1 MTFDAKFFDAGV
13 DRLGTASE
21 KWDAM
26 QAKYGS
32 DVLPMWVADMDF
44 RCPPAVGEAIRARAS
59 RDAFGY
65 TEETAEDTAALVN
78 FWQRRHALTID
89 PESVLMLPCVVTGLN
104 LAVRCF
110 TQRNQSVIVQPP
122 VYGPFFGAQA
132 NNDRTLMKAPLVRDE
147 QNRYHMDL
155 SALEN
160 ALMAGGKLL
169 LLCNP
174 HNPVGRAWT
183 RQELSDMLALCARHD
198 AIIVSD
204 EIHADFVYPDRV
216 HVSLLSLPGAAERTI
231 MLCAASK
238 TFNIAG
244 LRQASR
250 VVPNPALRDKLRQ
263 EIAAAGVVSGNLFA
277 LVGTRAAYEQGDA
290 WLDGLRAYLIE
301 SWRIA
306 SEYMSEHLPHIACT
320 PMESSFLMWL
330 DCRAL
335 GVDSAELTRRTRQIA
350 RVELSNG
357 CFFGEEGEGFL
368 RLNLG
373 CPHAQL
379 KDALERLSVAL
390 KL

>member
-1 MTFDAKFFDAGV
+1 MIFDAKFFDAGV
-13 DRLGTASE
+13 DRIGTASE

-26 QAKYGS
+26 QAEYGS

-44 RCPPAVGEAIRARAS
+44 RSPPAVGDAIRARAN

-65 TEETAEDTAALVN
+65 TEETADDTAALVG

-122 VYGPFFGAQA
+122 VYGPFFGAQR

-147 QNRYHMDL
+147 QNRYRMDL

-160 ALMAGGKLL
+160 ALMAGGRLL

-183 RQELSDMLALCARHD
+183 RQELSDMLALCARYD

-216 HVSLLSLPGAAERTI
+216 HVPLLSLPGAAERTI

-244 LRQASR
+244 LRQASC
-250 VVPNPALRDKLRQ
+250 VVPNPALREKLRQ
-263 EIAAAGVVSGNLFA
+263 EIAAAGVVSGNLFG

-301 SWRIA
+301 SWGIA
-306 SEYMSEHLPHIACT
+306 TQYMAQHLPHIGVT

-350 RVELSNG
+350 RVELSSG
-357 CFFGEEGEGFL
+357 ALFGEEGEGFL

-379 KDALERLSVAL
+379 KDALERLTVAL
-390 KL
+390 KQ